1 MYSISRATYVHRW
14 VKVALAAMLV
24 GVVFPGCSMK
34 EEMRRI
40 EEVKKARQLA
50 EQSRST
56 NLTGEQLFIR
66 SCNTCHPSGKKGVG
80 PRLDEMDKHFPTD
93 IALRQLLRKGKGT
106 MPGQPV
112 EDVNEKEMDSLI
124 AYLRKLD
131 AELKEA
137 NKDQK
142 HKGS

>member
-14 VKVALAAMLV
+14 LAASLALVALGTLV
-24 GVVFPGCSMK
+24 SGCSMK

-93 IALRQLLRKGKGT
+93 QSLRQFLRKGKGA

-124 AYLRKLD
+124 VYLRKLD

-137 NKDQK
+137 NKDRK
-142 HKGS
+142 

>member
-1 MYSISRATYVHRW
+1 MLMYSISRATYVHRW
-14 VKVALAAMLV
+14 LTMVVVCVSLGALLS
-24 GVVFPGCSMK
+24 GCSMR

-80 PRLDEMDKHFPTD
+80 PRLDQMDKHFPTD
-93 IALRQLLRKGKGT
+93 VALRQFLRKGKGS
-106 MPGQPV
+106 MPPQPV
-112 EDVNEKEMDSLI
+112 EDVNEREMDSLI
-124 AYLRKLD
+124 VYLRKLD

-137 NKDQK
+137 NAAK
-142 HKGS
+142 